1 MTRAVCLVLATA
13 GFLAEAV
20 LAEEMYYRKDAS
32 GALVLT
38 NVPSSTDLR
47 AYRGHGPLRVTST
60 GEEYREM
67 IARTALSHGIHPD
80 FVFAV
85 AAVESNFNSRA
96 VSEKGAQGLMQL
108 MPDTAAR
115 FGVADSFNP
124 AQNVLGGVRY
134 MRYLLDLFKGDSRLA
149 LAAYNAGENVVLRG
163 GGVPPYPETRR
174 YVSKVLQ
181 MFGGKKP
188 LVTREPPRPA
198 AMRPAPQPIKTFTD
212 DAGVVHYT
220 DSEPPKSTPSPTATP
235 VDGPR

>member
-1 MTRAVCLVLATA
+1 
-13 GFLAEAV
+13 
-20 LAEEMYYRKDAS
+20 
-32 GALVLT
+32 
-38 NVPSSTDLR
+38 
-47 AYRGHGPLRVTST
+47 
-60 GEEYREM
+60 
-67 IARTALSHGIHPD
+67 
-80 FVFAV
+80 
-85 AAVESNFNSRA
+85 
-96 VSEKGAQGLMQL
+96 
-108 MPDTAAR
+108 
-115 FGVADSFNP
+115 
-124 AQNVLGGVRY
+124 
-134 MRYLLDLFKGDSRLA
+134 DLFKGDSRLA